1 LISYLH
7 LLDCTALGRSS
18 IIDHRLLLHTVEHT
32 VVAVACPCVVAAFAA
47 RPSGVVR
54 TLLILVARTILVVI
68 PGILLPKGAPRAR
81 VGPWSVLAVVLQL
94 VLKPILRAEL
104 PALLGL
110 PPLQLK
116 LQALLQVVVPVLQEL
131 QLEFY
136 LPLTLM

>member
-7 LLDCTALGRSS
+7 LLDCTVPSRSS

-54 TLLILVARTILVVI
+54 TLVILIARILVVN
-68 PGILLPKGAPRAR
+68 PGILLPVDAPLAQ
-81 VGPWSVLAVVLQL
+81 VGPWSLLVL
-94 VLKPILRAEL
+94 VLKLILAPILLAVLRAVVG
-104 PALLGL
+104 PR
-110 PPLQLK
+110 PVQLK
-116 LQALLQVVVPVLQEL
+116 LQTLIQVVLPVLQEL

-136 LPLTLM
+136 LPPT

>member
-54 TLLILVARTILVVI
+54 TLLILVARIILVV
-68 PGILLPKGAPRAR
+68 PEILLPKGAPRAR